1 MSCSKTCTGKIS
13 SSREIQKVRLYRKTA
28 YGLIVIKKFYEKL
41 TYKVLTENCRMFEE
55 RDRRF
60 YRKQKKVSVEGMAGE
75 KTARSKSKTP
85 EAWK

>member
-1 MSCSKTCTGKIS
+1 MYCSETRTVKRS
-13 SSREIQKVRLYRKTA
+13 SSREIQRIRLYGKTA

-41 TYKVLTENCRMFEE
+41 TWKDLTENCRMFEE

-60 YRKQKKVSVEGMAGE
+60 YGKQQKVSVQGMAGG
-75 KTARSKSKTP
+75 KRARSKCKTL

>member
-1 MSCSKTCTGKIS
+1 MSCFKTCTGKIP
-13 SSREIQKVRLYRKTA
+13 SSREIQRVRLYSKTA
-28 YGLIVIKKFYEKL
+28 YGLIVFKKFCEKL

-55 RDRRF
+55 RDRRL

-75 KTARSKSKTP
+75 KTARSESKTS